1 MQQLIQEKGFH
12 YRAFTLREDDVL
24 VHLRDF
30 ENEREFSVDYL
41 DLGLQVYRKTEH
53 HSRALR
59 WLSGGL
65 AAFMLMALIFSALG
79 LELMAPAWAFVIGT
93 LAALACLWTFLRQ
106 KPGMIYLIGGENKLG
121 FLQDRPNTEQVEE
134 FIATTIA
141 KIKESYH
148 QQYIHHSNDNTDEER
163 RSRIQWLHEMK
174 AITRSEKDVLLAE
187 LGPIRQQP
195 IGFQR
200 TA

>member
-53 HSRALR
+53 QSRALR
-59 WLSGGL
+59 WLSAGVATL
-65 AAFMLMALIFSALG
+65 MLIALIASASGVEWIAPGWAFALG
-79 LELMAPAWAFVIGT
+79 SVAL
-93 LAALACLWTFLRQ
+93 LACLWTFLQQ
-106 KPGMIYLIGGENKLG
+106 KPGMIYLIGGEQKLG
-121 FLQDRPNTEQVEE
+121 FLQDRPNADQVED
-134 FIATTIA
+134 FISATIGR
-141 KIKESYH
+141 IKECYH
-148 QQYIHHSNDNTDEER
+148 QQYLHHSNDTTDEER

-174 AITRSEKDVLLAE
+174 AITRAEKDVLLAE
-187 LGPIRQQP
+187 LGPLRQQP

-200 TA
+200 AT